1 MYKQSA
7 ARKCEQAKPST
18 PATEQTPQT
27 QATTVITNT
36 NSNSPSSPSSPSVS
50 TNADGALPSP
60 SLSTSE
66 TTPNELIAIGNAS
79 ASYIAPP
86 SQPRTEVQTDLC
98 FARKIRQLELKRK
111 QYDDGDEKSDV
122 LVLPESESSSAY
134 ASGKGV
140 HWFGLPEELAE
151 LYVGTEEALRREV
164 RRRRVMH
171 R

>member
-7 ARKCEQAKPST
+7 ARKCEQAKPFT
-18 PATEQTPQT
+18 PTTEQTPQT

-36 NSNSPSSPSSPSVS
+36 ISNSPSSPSTPSVS
-50 TNADGALPSP
+50 TNTDKSLPYL

-66 TTPNELIAIGNAS
+66 NMSNELHAIGNAS

-86 SQPRTEVQTDLC
+86 SQPRIEVKMELR
-98 FARKIRQLELKRK
+98 FARKFRQPELERK
-111 QYDDGDEKSDV
+111 QYDEGDGKSDI
-122 LVLPESESSSAY
+122 LVFPESESSSAF

-140 HWFGLPEELAE
+140 HWFGLPEEVAE
-151 LYVGTEEALRREV
+151 LTVGTTEALRREL

-171 R
+171 